1 MATNYFDGNGNGNS
15 NGNGNGNG
23 NGMNGNKHKRPQFS
37 YDDIL
42 SGLNLQVSPDG
53 VLQKMT
59 IKHNTVH
66 RSASADDISQYP
78 DGDGHGYG
86 DGYGDDNQFYS
97 YGGNSNSNYNSNYNS
112 SDNIEHNNV
121 KQPLDPSVK
130 NSAIY
135 NKYFKNY
142 RDAETVVEPRVPK
155 SWEEYHQMVR
165 EDHINRIN
173 ARRRASQIKSTK
185 MFYTASNNMQHFTKN
200 YYMNPSHRMNGRNRL
215 FKL

>member
-1 MATNYFDGNGNGNS
+1 MATNYFDGNGNS
-15 NGNGNGNG
+15 NGNS
-23 NGMNGNKHKRPQFS
+23 MNGNKPKRPQFS

-66 RSASADDISQYP
+66 RSTSADDISHYH
-78 DGDGHGYG
+78 DGNGYG
-86 DGYGDDNQFYS
+86 DDTQSYSNDNQFYS

-155 SWEEYHQMVR
+155 TWEEYHQMVR

>member
-15 NGNGNGNG
+15 
-23 NGMNGNKHKRPQFS
+23 NGNKHKRPQFS

-59 IKHNTVH
+59 IKHNTVN

-86 DGYGDDNQFYS
+86 DNMQSYSNDNQFYS
-97 YGGNSNSNYNSNYNS
+97 YGGNYNS

-142 RDAETVVEPRVPK
+142 RDAETALEPRVPK

-165 EDHINRIN
+165 EDHINRMN
-173 ARRRASQIKSTK
+173 ARRRASQVKSTK

>member
-1 MATNYFDGNGNGNS
+1 MATNYFDGNHDGNY
-15 NGNGNGNG
+15 NG
-23 NGMNGNKHKRPQFS
+23 NGMNDNKPKRPQFS

-42 SGLNLQVSPDG
+42 SGLNLQVSPNG

-59 IKHNTVH
+59 IKNNTLH
-66 RSASADDISQYP
+66 RSASADDISDYP
-78 DGDGHGYG
+78 DGNGYG
-86 DGYGDDNQFYS
+86 GDTQSYSNENQFYS
-97 YGGNSNSNYNSNYNS
+97 YGGNYNS
-112 SDNIEHNNV
+112 SHNTEHNNV

-155 SWEEYHQMVR
+155 TWEEYHQMVR

>member
-1 MATNYFDGNGNGNS
+1 MATNYFDSNS
-15 NGNGNGNG
+15 
-23 NGMNGNKHKRPQFS
+23 MNGNKPKRPQFS

-59 IKHNTVH
+59 IKHNTVN
-66 RSASADDISQYP
+66 RSASADDISHYP
-78 DGDGHGYG
+78 DGDGDG
-86 DGYGDDNQFYS
+86 DGYGDGTQSYSNDNQFYS

-155 SWEEYHQMVR
+155 TWEEYHQMVR

>member
-1 MATNYFDGNGNGNS
+1 MATNYFDGND
-15 NGNGNGNG
+15 NGNGNTVA
-23 NGMNGNKHKRPQFS
+23 RPRFT

-59 IKHNTVH
+59 IKPNTDH
-66 RSASADDISQYP
+66 RSASADDILQYP
-78 DGDGHGYG
+78 DGDGYG
-86 DGYGDDNQFYS
+86 NDTQSYSNDNQFYS
-97 YGGNSNSNYNSNYNS
+97 YGGNSNSNYNNNYNS
-112 SDNIEHNNV
+112 SHNSNHNNSHNSEHNNV

-155 SWEEYHQMVR
+155 TWEEYHQMVR
-165 EDHINRIN
+165 EDQINRIN

>member
-1 MATNYFDGNGNGNS
+1 MATNYFDGNGNS
-15 NGNGNGNG
+15 
-23 NGMNGNKHKRPQFS
+23 MNGNKPKHPQFS

-59 IKHNTVH
+59 IKHNTVN
-66 RSASADDISQYP
+66 RSASADDISHYP
-78 DGDGHGYG
+78 DGDGDG
-86 DGYGDDNQFYS
+86 DGYGDGTQSYSNDNQFYS

-155 SWEEYHQMVR
+155 TWEEYHQMVR

>member
-1 MATNYFDGNGNGNS
+1 MSTNYFDGNDNDNGNTVA
-15 NGNGNGNG
+15 
-23 NGMNGNKHKRPQFS
+23 RPRFS

-42 SGLNLQVSPDG
+42 SGLNLQVSPNG

-59 IKHNTVH
+59 IKHNTDEQ
-66 RSASADDISQYP
+66 SADDMQSYSNEN
-78 DGDGHGYG
+78 HVYAYG
-86 DGYGDDNQFYS
+86 DGS
-97 YGGNSNSNYNSNYNS
+97 SSNYNS
-112 SDNIEHNNV
+112 SHNSEPNNI
-121 KQPLDPSVK
+121 KQPLDPTVK

-142 RDAETVVEPRVPK
+142 RDAETVVETRVPET
-155 SWEEYHQMVR
+155 WEEYHQMVR

>member
-1 MATNYFDGNGNGNS
+1 MATNYFDGNN
-15 NGNGNGNG
+15 NGNGNTVA
-23 NGMNGNKHKRPQFS
+23 RPRFT

-66 RSASADDISQYP
+66 RSASADDISHYP
-78 DGDGHGYG
+78 DGDGYS
-86 DGYGDDNQFYS
+86 DDTQSYSNDNQFYS
-97 YGGNSNSNYNSNYNS
+97 YGGNSNSNYNNNYNS
-112 SDNIEHNNV
+112 SHNSNHNIDPNNV

-142 RDAETVVEPRVPK
+142 RDAETALEPRVPK

-173 ARRRASQIKSTK
+173 ARRRASQVKSTK
-185 MFYTASNNMQHFTKN
+185 MFYTASNNMQRFTKN

>member
-1 MATNYFDGNGNGNS
+1 MATNYFD
-15 NGNGNGNG
+15 GNGNGNG

-66 RSASADDISQYP
+66 RSASADDISRYP
-78 DGDGHGYG
+78 DGDGTQSYSNE
-86 DGYGDDNQFYS
+86 NQFYS
-97 YGGNSNSNYNSNYNS
+97 YGGNSNSNYNSSHNT
-112 SDNIEHNNV
+112 EHNNV
-121 KQPLDPSVK
+121 KQPLDPMVK

-155 SWEEYHQMVR
+155 TWEEYHQMVR
-165 EDHINRIN
+165 E
-173 ARRRASQIKSTK
+173 
-185 MFYTASNNMQHFTKN
+185 
-200 YYMNPSHRMNGRNRL
+200 
-215 FKL
+215 

>member
-1 MATNYFDGNGNGNS
+1 MATNYFDGND
-15 NGNGNGNG
+15 NGNGNTAA
-23 NGMNGNKHKRPQFS
+23 RPRFT

-59 IKHNTVH
+59 IKHNTDH

-78 DGDGHGYG
+78 DGDGYG
-86 DGYGDDNQFYS
+86 NDTQSYSNGNQFYS
-97 YGGNSNSNYNSNYNS
+97 YGGNSNSNYNNNYNS
-112 SDNIEHNNV
+112 SHNSTNNSEHNNV

-142 RDAETVVEPRVPK
+142 RDAEPALEPRVPK
-155 SWEEYHQMVR
+155 TWEEYHQMVR